1 MKKKKI
7 IEVKS
12 EPEKKPTKEDLLGVK
27 IEPEKRLTKE
37 EWYVDDPE
45 ALMRSMPRKKAKFV
59 KTEKPSV
66 KEEVAADAQ
75 AEVKEEPPPPPAAAA
90 EVKEE
95 APGILAAVVPPG
107 IKHPS
112 KRNIIVVGHPT
123 KRKPLP
129 TVAHNYNFWGDL
141 VIAPNSRNTG
151 MVLFVE
157 GTSRWCICYP
167 FHSKSSQEIANIT
180 EHFINDIGRR
190 ITSLITDAGKEWNGI
205 PKLAQKYAF
214 SWRRKNTAA
223 VGHGGMARLDRTVR
237 TLRFYIDELSNLV
250 DNELTWEELF
260 DKAVDIFNSES
271 HAFSKPFS
279 PEYVLKFPKLL
290 HSIRVNDYMKGWQ
303 NYKYIMPY
311 KDPANKNRE
320 YYVEMDKED
329 PTKRFKYK
337 TFEKGRDRHIYSKTP
352 KKIEFVIGNK
362 FLLQGYDP
370 KKHISDQLF
379 DAEQLLPKDTYKSI
393 YKPQIEKRQ
402 GRFIDLLKKKR
413 PNLVNK
419 KQAIEGDSFS
429 ADFSSDD
436 IN

>member
-1 MKKKKI
+1 MP
-7 IEVKS
+7 E
-12 EPEKKPTKEDLLGVK
+12 EPEP
-27 IEPEKRLTKE
+27 
-37 EWYVDDPE
+37 
-45 ALMRSMPRKKAKFV
+45 
-59 KTEKPSV
+59 
-66 KEEVAADAQ
+66 
-75 AEVKEEPPPPPAAAA
+75 EPP
-90 EVKEE
+90 EVEPIEDEEE
-95 APGILAAVVPPG
+95 AVGPGIR
-107 IKHPS
+107 HPN
-112 KRNIIVVGHPT
+112 KRNITVVGHPT

-129 TVAHNYNFWGDL
+129 TVAHNYAFWGDL

-167 FHSKSSQEIANIT
+167 FHSKSSQEIADIT

-190 ITSLITDAGKEWNGI
+190 ITSLITDAGKEWSGI

-260 DKAVDIFNSES
+260 DKAIDIFNSES

-311 KDPANKNRE
+311 KDEVNKNRE

-337 TFEKGRDRHIYSKTP
+337 TFEKGRDRHVYSKIP
-352 KKIEFVIGNK
+352 RKIEFVIGNK
-362 FLLQGYDP
+362 FLMQGYDP

-402 GRFIDLLKKKR
+402 GRFIDLLKRKR

-419 KQAIEGDSFS
+419 KQAIEGDTFS

-436 IN
+436 LN